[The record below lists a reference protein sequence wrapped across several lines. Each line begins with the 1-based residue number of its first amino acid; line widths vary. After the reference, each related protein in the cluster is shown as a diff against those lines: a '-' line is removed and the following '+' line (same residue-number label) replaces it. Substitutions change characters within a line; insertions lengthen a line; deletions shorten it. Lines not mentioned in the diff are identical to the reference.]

1 MTDYRDMDNRP
12 RRTPDGEAHRRPQG
26 DRPVRRS
33 DGMDG
38 HQGQRPQG
46 QRPQGYESQGHPQQ
60 GRRPQQDPRRRAEAA
75 RRREEAIR
83 RDHEEERQKKRKQT
97 KLILLLVEVLILLGL
112 VGAFWLFRTTTKMQK
127 VKIDEESIVI
137 NDAVAENVTLKGYRN
152 IALFGVDARD
162 KSLGKG
168 NRTDTIIICSINE
181 DTGDIKLCSVFRDTY
196 LNLGNDSYNKC
207 NAAYAKGG
215 PEQAINMLNMNLDL
229 NITDYV
235 TVGFTGLIDVID
247 GLGGV
252 EIDVTEE
259 EISHLNNY
267 QISMVG
273 KTNDDINFYADEGK
287 DYIAVKSPG
296 RQKLNGLQATA
307 YCRIRYVGNDFMRTW
322 RQRTVLQEIMKVA
335 KKSSLSDLNKV
346 LNKVMPN
353 VSTSL
358 DVDEITSLLSQ
369 VAKYNVVAEDGF
381 PFESNR
387 TTGSVG
393 SKGSCV
399 IPVNLEDNVKLLQEF
414 LFGNTDYVPSSQV
427 QNYSSKISADTGH

>member
-1 MTDYRDMDNRP
+1 MASYRDDDRYYEDERP
-12 RRTPDGEAHRRPQG
+12 RRREG
-26 DRPVRRS
+26 
-33 DGMDG
+33 
-38 HQGQRPQG
+38 
-46 QRPQGYESQGHPQQ
+46 Q
-60 GRRPQQDPRRRAEAA
+60 GRSSEQKRRAAA
-75 RRREEAIR
+75 RRKAEEQR
-83 RDHEEERQKKRKQT
+83 RKKKQRKII
-97 KLILLLVEVLILLGL
+97 LLVAELCILLLLLG
-112 VGAFWLFRTTTKMQK
+112 AFFFFKQTTKMQK
-127 VKIDEESIVI
+127 ISIDESAIVI
-137 NDAVAENVTLKGYRN
+137 NENVEAIEQMKGYRN

-168 NRTDTIIICSINE
+168 NRTDTIIICSVNE
-181 DTGDIKLCSVFRDTY
+181 DTGDIKLCSVYRDTY

-247 GLGGV
+247 RMGGV

-259 EISHLNNY
+259 EIVHLNNY

-273 KTNDDINFYADEGK
+273 KTTDNEHFFAEEGK
-287 DYIAVKSPG
+287 DYIAVKTPG

-322 RQRTVLQEIMKVA
+322 RQRTVLQEIMNEA
-335 KKSSLSDLNKV
+335 KKKNPKELVEILNAV
-346 LNKVMPN
+346 LPN

-358 DVDEITSLLSQ
+358 DLDEMTAMLGN
-369 VAKYNVVAEDGF
+369 VTKYNVVAEDGF

-387 TTGSVG
+387 ATGTIG

-399 IPVNLEDNVKLLQEF
+399 IPNNLEQNVVMLQKF
-414 LFGNTDYVPSSQV
+414 LFDNDTYVPSSQV
-427 QNYSSKISADTGH
+427 STYSAKVAADTGYKGN